1 MTTNTIPD
9 PGIIQ
14 VDYKIFKLENKILTA
29 KLRTLFNGDPEE
41 SLYVRGKESLV
52 RFNMLSEDTEK
63 VIYAPS
69 VGCILENKKC
79 RGYRVCLIKE

>member
-1 MTTNTIPD
+1 MTTIPN
-9 PGIIQ
+9 PNIIQ
-14 VDYKIFKLENKILTA
+14 VDHSMFTLKDKILTA

-52 RFNMLSEDTEK
+52 RFNMLTEDTEK